1 MQILEELKNSLV
13 DKEFSQYQ
21 QGQVSKVSDSVIEIT
36 GLKSCQYLE
45 VLEVI
50 NNGLNSSAIVL
61 ELNEQVVKAV
71 LLDESLVSAGAAV
84 ISTNKLLK
92 LKIDPSKRGVIYDA
106 LGNIQLDLLN
116 QNATDTIELFIED
129 SAPELMDREPV
140 SRPLQTGILAIDALA
155 NVGMGQR
162 QLIIGD
168 RQTGKTSLAIDS
180 IINQK
185 GKKVTCIYCAVGQKR
200 SDIIKTVTNLK
211 KNSALD
217 YTVIFNSSA
226 DSSVALQY
234 LTPFAAVTL
243 GQYLMNNGDDVL
255 VIYDDLSKHAVAWR
269 QLSLLLKR
277 PVGREA
283 YPGDVFFLHSRLLE
297 RGGQLVD
304 EVGGGSL
311 TALPIVETL
320 ANDVTGYIPTNVISI
335 TDGQIYLEPSLFNAG
350 IRPAISP
357 GLSVSRVGSAA
368 QSKSIKKTAGKIKL
382 ELSQYRELASFSQI
396 GSGLDEATRKTLE
409 HGNVLTRCLI
419 QKNNNPLEAIQ
430 MIARLRLCNTS
441 FFDKKKNQDIDKY
454 LLLLDETILSNMD
467 ENLGLINNGKWD
479 DQLESHLEAI
489 ISKFT
494 LENK

>member
-1 MQILEELKNSLV
+1 MQILDELKNSLV
-13 DKEFSQYQ
+13 STEFQQYQ
-21 QGQVSKVSDSVIEIT
+21 QGIVTKVSDSVIEIT
-36 GLKSCQYLE
+36 GINSCQYLE

-50 NNGLNSSAIVL
+50 NHGVNSPAIVL
-61 ELNEQVVKAV
+61 ELNQDVVKAI
-71 LLDESLVSAGAAV
+71 LLDESIVSSGSKV

-92 LKIDPSKRGVIYDA
+92 LTIDPTKRGVIYDA

-116 QNATDTIELFIED
+116 QPTSELLELMIED

-140 SRPLQTGILAIDALA
+140 SRPLQTGILAVDALV
-155 NVGMGQR
+155 NVGKGQR

-168 RQTGKTSLAIDS
+168 RQTGKTSIAIDT

-185 GKKVTCIYCAVGQKR
+185 GKNVICIYCAVGQKR

-217 YTVIFNSSA
+217 YTVVFNSSA

-243 GQYLMNNGDDVL
+243 GQYLMNKGDDVL

-297 RGGQLVD
+297 RGGQLVE

-368 QSKSIKKTAGKIKL
+368 QSKSIKKNAGKIKL

-409 HGNVLTRCLI
+409 HGNVLTRSLI
-419 QKNNNPLEAIQ
+419 QKNNNPLQAVQ
-430 MIARLRLCNTS
+430 MIARLRLCNTN
-441 FFDKKKNQDIDKY
+441 FFDKKKNDVIDKG
-454 LLLLDETILSNMD
+454 LLLLDETISNSWDDQLSM
-467 ENLGLINNGKWD
+467 INDGKWD
-479 DQLESHLEAI
+479 DELEKHIDSI
-489 ISKFT
+489 VNRFN

>member
-1 MQILEELKNSLV
+1 MKLLEELNNSLV
-13 DKEFSQYQ
+13 DNNKIEYQ
-21 QGQVSKVSDSVIEIT
+21 QGVVTKVSDSVLEIT
-36 GLKSCQYLE
+36 GISNCQYLE
-45 VLEVI
+45 VVSI
-50 NNGLNSSAIVL
+50 AHNGINSSAVVL
-61 ELNEQVVKAV
+61 ELNKDYVKAI
-71 LLDESLVSAGAAV
+71 LLDEEQVSAGAKV
-84 ISTNKLLK
+84 RSTNQLLK
-92 LKIDPSKRGVIYDA
+92 INIDPSKKGVIYDA
-106 LGNIQLDLLN
+106 LGNIQLDILDQPSSEL
-116 QNATDTIELFIED
+116 IELLLED
-129 SAPELMDREPV
+129 LSPELMDREPV
-140 SRPLQTGILAIDALA
+140 TRPLQTGILAIDSLV
-155 NVGMGQR
+155 NVGKGQR

-168 RQTGKTSLAIDS
+168 RQTGKTSIAIDT

-185 GKKVTCIYCAVGQKR
+185 GKNVTCIYCAIGQKR
-200 SDIIKTVTNLK
+200 SDIINTVTNLK
-211 KNSALD
+211 KNNALE
-217 YTVIFNSSA
+217 YTVIFNASA

-234 LTPFAAVTL
+234 LTPFAAVTY
-243 GQYLMNNGDDVL
+243 GQYLMNQGQDVL

-297 RGGQLVD
+297 RGGQLVE

-368 QSKSIKKTAGKIKL
+368 QSKSIKKNAGKIKL

-409 HGNVLTRCLI
+409 HGNVLTRSLI
-419 QKNNNPLEAIQ
+419 QKNNSPLHAVQ
-430 MIARLRLCNTS
+430 MIARLRLCNTN
-441 FFDKKKNQDIDKY
+441 FFDKKKNDAIDKG
-454 LLLLDETILSNMD
+454 LLLLDETIISISN
-467 ENLGLINNGKWD
+467 EQLTKINDGNWD
-479 DQLESHLEAI
+479 DSLEVYIDSI
-489 ISKFT
+489 ISKFI

>member
-1 MQILEELKNSLV
+1 MQILEELKNSLTEK
-13 DKEFSQYQ
+13 DFNQYQ
-21 QGQVSKVSDSVIEIT
+21 QGMVSKISDSVIEIT

-45 VLEVI
+45 VLEI
-50 NNGLNSSAIVL
+50 SNNGINSLAIVL
-61 ELNEQVVKAV
+61 ELNEAIVKAI
-71 LLDESLVSAGAAV
+71 LLDEGIIAAGSKV
-84 ISTNKLLK
+84 ISTNQLLK

-106 LGNIQLDLLN
+106 MGNIQLDLLN
-116 QNATDTIELFIED
+116 QNANDKIELFIED

-140 SRPLQTGILAIDALA
+140 SRLLQTGILAIDALV
-155 NVGMGQR
+155 NVGKGQR

-168 RQTGKTSLAIDS
+168 RQTGKTSIAIDS

-185 GKKVTCIYCAVGQKR
+185 GKKVVCIYCAVGQKR

-217 YTVIFNSSA
+217 YTVVFNSSA

-243 GQYLMNNGDDVL
+243 GQYLMNKGEDVL
-255 VIYDDLSKHAVAWR
+255 VVYDDLSKHAVAWR

-297 RGGQLVD
+297 RGGQLID
-304 EVGGGSL
+304 EVGGGSM

-368 QSKSIKKTAGKIKL
+368 QSKSIKKNAGKIKL

-396 GSGLDEATRKTLE
+396 GSGLDEVTRKTLE
-409 HGNVLTRCLI
+409 HGNVLTRSLI
-419 QKNNNPLEAIQ
+419 QKNNNPLEVIQ
-430 MIARLRLCNTS
+430 MIARVRLCNTN
-441 FFDKKKNQDIDKY
+441 FFDKKSNKEIDR
-454 LLLLDETILSNMD
+454 LFLLLDDHILTNIGPKS
-467 ENLGLINNGKWD
+467 EAINNGDWE
-479 DQLESHLEAI
+479 ESLEAHI
-489 ISKFT
+489 DEINNQFI
-494 LENK
+494 LMNK